1 MDTSTNEGIT
11 SFQYA
16 GFWRRFWATLL
27 DSLLLIAISFPILY
41 SIYGADYFLSES
53 TYHGP
58 ADIII
63 TYVFPLIATV
73 LFWRYKSATP
83 GKMALKLHVVDA
95 DTGNRLSNTQAI
107 VRYFAYIISALPLGL
122 GFFWIA
128 WDKKKQGWHDKLAR
142 TVVVRP

>member
-1 MDTSTNEGIT
+1 MDTSTNEGLT

-63 TYVFPLIATV
+63 TYVFPLVATV

-83 GKMALKLHVVDA
+83 GKMALKLQVVDA
-95 DTGNRLSNTQAI
+95 DTGNRLSQYTSNRSLLCLYNFGAAFGAGI
-107 VRYFAYIISALPLGL
+107 FLDCVG
-122 GFFWIA
+122 
-128 WDKKKQGWHDKLAR
+128 
-142 TVVVRP
+142 